1 MEGSDP
7 EYVECIVTEEDVI
20 VYTGATLT
28 IVTVSTIKMMMTV
41 WISSQ

>member
-7 EYVECIVTEEDVI
+7 EYVECIVTEGGVI

-28 IVTVSTIKMMMTV
+28 SVTVSTIKIMMTV

>member
-1 MEGSDP
+1 MVGSDP
-7 EYVECIVTEEDVI
+7 EYVECIVTEGGVI

-41 WISSQ
+41 WMLRK